1 MDATPQRRPPRPTAP
16 EECRLRAEDTG
27 NPGGNVSDRLVWA
40 VLAVAGELHEIRT
53 LLARRR

>member
-1 MDATPQRRPPRPTAP
+1 MDATPQRRPPGPADPDT
-16 EECRLRAEDTG
+16 CRLNAEDIS
-27 NPGGNVSDRLVWA
+27 NPDRTVSDRLVWA